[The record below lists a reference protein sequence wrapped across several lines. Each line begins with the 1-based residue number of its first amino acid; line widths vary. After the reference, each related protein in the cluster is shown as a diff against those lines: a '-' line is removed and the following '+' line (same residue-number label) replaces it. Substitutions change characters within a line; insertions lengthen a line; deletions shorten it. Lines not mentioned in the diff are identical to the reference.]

1 MQIPQAKWRAMMESA
16 TGATFPVPLWSTRL
30 DQLYTAA
37 WKSHNRALDMVR
49 PPGPPVP
56 QPCPRHGAAPWFPCT
71 YTAPTTWCGPLVP
84 LYLYRAHD
92 MVRPPGPP
100 VPLPASLSILLSIL
114 VYTHSS
120 HAC

>member
-1 MQIPQAKWRAMMESA
+1 MQKRMVHPMIALQRAYAGASGCSNTRFLTQQLRHAVDSAMQIPQAKWRAMMESA

-56 QPCPRHGAAPWFPCT
+56 QPCPRHGAAP
-71 YTAPTTWCGPLVP
+71 
-84 LYLYRAHD
+84 
-92 MVRPPGPP
+92 
-100 VPLPASLSILLSIL
+100 
-114 VYTHSS
+114 
-120 HAC
+120 